1 MDFNFEMSFCIPSTQ
16 IVPISNVLQFR
27 VPLYVFP
34 SIYMGYLKMSKKKAW
49 PRCGGYKTLGKHE
62 RWWYISVAWRR
73 WGAFHWTPAF
83 SKAYGEPIQWNFQ
96 WNVYRFYWS
105 VARPTIIWVLCSL
118 GFLKDKFENNAAL
131 LRGHSKNK
139 QTGTEWK
146 VGDKV
151 FDFIIL
157 FKYLLLLSFG
167 AMYILRSQKIQIF
180 DPLPPPVHILFTLR
194 IPPWEITFA
203 SP

>member
-1 MDFNFEMSFCIPSTQ
+1 MKNSLFWYIL
-16 IVPISNVLQFR
+16 SNEKCPKINTAPGVEGIKLVQNTRDDDLFLLLDADE
-27 VPLYVFP
+27 VP
-34 SIYMGYLKMSKKKAW
+34 SIEPLLFLKLYD
-49 PRCGGYKTLGKHE
+49 G
-62 RWWYISVAWRR
+62 
-73 WGAFHWTPAF
+73 
-83 SKAYGEPIQWNFQ
+83 YGEPIQWNFQ

-151 FDFIIL
+151 HVLIL
-157 FKYLLLLSFG
+157 
-167 AMYILRSQKIQIF
+167 
-180 DPLPPPVHILFTLR
+180 
-194 IPPWEITFA
+194 
-203 SP
+203 